1 MAWGAFEGGDIG
13 SLAVTGTANALELQF
28 EEDCLPVAEP
38 VRRTCELLGFDPL
51 HLANEGRFLAVVP

>member
-1 MAWGAFEGGDIG
+1 M
-13 SLAVTGTANALELQF
+13 TGTANALELQF

-38 VRRTCELLGFDPL
+38 VRCTCELLGFDPL